1 MDLDLKLQVRAVGYA
16 ISFLEEA
23 IFSIDRN
30 LIFATS
36 PKCVAQLHASRGRYS
51 KDLIKLTKWKESVGR

>member
-1 MDLDLKLQVRAVGYA
+1 MLVSDMDLDLKLQVRAVGYA

-36 PKCVAQLHASRGRYS
+36 PKCVAQLHASRG
-51 KDLIKLTKWKESVGR
+51 